1 MLTGFHVNHKKK
13 WRDWG
18 GGRSLG
24 PSIVLL
30 HPAYW
35 DYLLLCC
42 GCMNSCCPCV
52 RPFRVCLGL
61 SAINP
66 IPLTAAAGLVL
77 QGGKR
82 ADAHMNAW
90 CTHAACILPF
100 PSALLARRCNAVVL
114 SRGFV
119 APVWN
124 SVMHTWLPPDQ
135 ASRPAKHWSNLPAT
149 WKHIPARRRQLSL
162 HLYWI
167 NMDFYD
173 YFEPLDLH
181 KIRRCKSFSF

>member
-1 MLTGFHVNHKKK
+1 MFCCIHRTAT
-13 WRDWG
+13 
-18 GGRSLG
+18 
-24 PSIVLL
+24 
-30 HPAYW
+30 AY
-35 DYLLLCC
+35 CC
-42 GCMNSCCPCV
+42 AAAACTLV
-52 RPFRVCLGL
+52 THAAVRVCLGL

-82 ADAHMNAW
+82 ADAHMP
-90 CTHAACILPF
+90 CSSSRSRLPQLAAAT
-100 PSALLARRCNAVVL
+100 PSSSRMVL
-114 SRGFV
+114 WHL
-119 APVWN
+119 VWN
-124 SVMHTWLPPDQ
+124 SAMHTCLPPDQ

-173 YFEPLDLH
+173 YYELLDLH
-181 KIRRCKSFSF
+181 KVRRCKSFSF

>member
-18 GGRSLG
+18 GRSLG

-30 HPAYW
+30 HPPYW
-35 DYLLLCC
+35 DCLLLCC

-100 PSALLARRCNAVVL
+100 PSALLARQCNAAVL

-119 APVWN
+119 APVW
-124 SVMHTWLPPDQ
+124 STHASHQIKRAVLRSTE
-135 ASRPAKHWSNLPAT
+135 ATSRPPGNTSPHVEDSSRCIFIELT
-149 WKHIPARRRQLSL
+149 WIFMITLNR
-162 HLYWI
+162 
-167 NMDFYD
+167 
-173 YFEPLDLH
+173 
-181 KIRRCKSFSF
+181 